1 MNYLKFDIY
10 AKRVGFFFNK
20 QEKIG
25 SYFGLLLTLLYAL
38 ISIILFI
45 YNLIS
50 VFKRDEIKVYDS
62 TLYSQ
67 EMPIIE
73 LDKNSFYFAFG
84 MENPNTSNRF
94 VDETIYRAEVL
105 FIDRIKIDGNFKTV
119 INKELPLEK
128 CKEENFGQDYQ
139 HLFIKGELLNSYCL
153 KDFDYK
159 ITFAGGYKYE
169 RMTYIRMK
177 IFPCRNTTENH
188 NHCKPQ
194 EEIDFY
200 FTSGYF
206 SILLKDRGL
215 NPSNYTYPTI
225 PTLQDLYTTVDKRV
239 YRSFI
244 LNFGLTEIHTD
255 TGLFSENIRKDKYIQ
270 FRKEKQTFS
279 FKDENDLKN
288 EKESCLIQ
296 IRLDDTIVVQ
306 KRAYTKISEILS
318 RIGGYMQLMH
328 TIFLLIAL
336 LINKIDS
343 EIKIINKIFN
353 FDFDK
358 NKMFLKYNTFQSLK
372 TISAPNEVTSRRIK
386 NNKTTSCE
394 FSKSNNNLI
403 LRNNSIFSFNV
414 SDNNKIKKN
423 NSDLNNVAIASP
435 HFNTKNKSI
444 SSKMK
449 LSKEENKNNN
459 DKFMLNVKKHQ
470 HDNIKFKDHI
480 KLNIFDVLCVGNN
493 IHKKRIIGLYKLGND
508 FYRKRMDLVLVFSHL
523 LLTEKILIKNYQD
536 LGSLY
541 AEIKV

>member
-62 TLYSQ
+62 TLYLQ
-67 EMPIIE
+67 EMPIID

-105 FIDRIKIDGNFKTV
+105 FIDRIKIDGNFKTI

-177 IFPCRNTTENH
+177 IFPCRNTTENN

-296 IRLDDTIVVQ
+296 IRLDDTVLVQ

-470 HDNIKFKDHI
+470 HDNIKFIDHI

>member
-62 TLYSQ
+62 TLYLQ
-67 EMPIIE
+67 EMPIID

-177 IFPCRNTTENH
+177 IFPCRNTTENN

-296 IRLDDTIVVQ
+296 IRLDDTVLVQ

>member
-67 EMPIIE
+67 EMPIID

-105 FIDRIKIDGNFKTV
+105 FIDRIKIDGNFKTI

-177 IFPCRNTTENH
+177 IFPCRNTTENN

-296 IRLDDTIVVQ
+296 IRLDDTVLVQ

>member
-62 TLYSQ
+62 TLYLQ
-67 EMPIIE
+67 EMPIID

-177 IFPCRNTTENH
+177 IFPCRNTTENN

-194 EEIDFY
+194 EEIDILPIILIPQFLHFKIY
-200 FTSGYF
+200 
-206 SILLKDRGL
+206 ILL
-215 NPSNYTYPTI
+215 
-225 PTLQDLYTTVDKRV
+225 
-239 YRSFI
+239 
-244 LNFGLTEIHTD
+244 
-255 TGLFSENIRKDKYIQ
+255 
-270 FRKEKQTFS
+270 
-279 FKDENDLKN
+279 
-288 EKESCLIQ
+288 
-296 IRLDDTIVVQ
+296 
-306 KRAYTKISEILS
+306 
-318 RIGGYMQLMH
+318 
-328 TIFLLIAL
+328 
-336 LINKIDS
+336 
-343 EIKIINKIFN
+343 
-353 FDFDK
+353 
-358 NKMFLKYNTFQSLK
+358 
-372 TISAPNEVTSRRIK
+372 
-386 NNKTTSCE
+386 
-394 FSKSNNNLI
+394 
-403 LRNNSIFSFNV
+403 
-414 SDNNKIKKN
+414 
-423 NSDLNNVAIASP
+423 
-435 HFNTKNKSI
+435 
-444 SSKMK
+444 
-449 LSKEENKNNN
+449 
-459 DKFMLNVKKHQ
+459 
-470 HDNIKFKDHI
+470 
-480 KLNIFDVLCVGNN
+480 
-493 IHKKRIIGLYKLGND
+493 
-508 FYRKRMDLVLVFSHL
+508 
-523 LLTEKILIKNYQD
+523 
-536 LGSLY
+536 
-541 AEIKV
+541 

>member
-1 MNYLKFDIY
+1 
-10 AKRVGFFFNK
+10 
-20 QEKIG
+20 
-25 SYFGLLLTLLYAL
+25 
-38 ISIILFI
+38 
-45 YNLIS
+45 
-50 VFKRDEIKVYDS
+50 
-62 TLYSQ
+62 
-67 EMPIIE
+67 MPIIE

-177 IFPCRNTTENH
+177 IFPCRNTTENN

>member
-67 EMPIIE
+67 EMPIID

-105 FIDRIKIDGNFKTV
+105 FIDRIKIDGNFKTI

-177 IFPCRNTTENH
+177 IFPCRNTTENN

>member
-62 TLYSQ
+62 TLYLQ
-67 EMPIIE
+67 EMPIID

-105 FIDRIKIDGNFKTV
+105 FIDRIKIDGNFKTI

>member
-296 IRLDDTIVVQ
+296 IRLDDTVLVQ

>member
-67 EMPIIE
+67 EMPIID

-105 FIDRIKIDGNFKTV
+105 FIDRIKIDGNFKTI

-177 IFPCRNTTENH
+177 IFPCRNSTENH

-296 IRLDDTIVVQ
+296 IRLDDTVLVQ

-470 HDNIKFKDHI
+470 HDNIKFIDHI